1 VKPAQGEPG
10 AAGEATSAQI
20 NPGAPAEAKSDAGAS
35 AEAKSEAGTSA
46 EAKGSIPPGGP
57 AQTNAAQDAGAVA
70 AGESAGTPQ
79 TGPPAAAPPAAPA
92 VKKRAGPS
100 SQAAMLHA
108 LALSQVRRGEAAL
121 EQGNADDA
129 LASFRAALEN
139 EPTIAVAFRGLGM
152 AYAMQG
158 HDAEALQAYD
168 KYLRLSPK
176 APDAPEIRKSIRE
189 LRTRAKVG
197 TAQE

>member
-1 VKPAQGEPG
+1 SLGRVQSRMETAQRQSLETMERFEVGQLR
-10 AAGEATSAQI
+10 AGDAGRRRQ
-20 NPGAPAEAKSDAGAS
+20 PVVAPAIL
-35 AEAKSEAGTSA
+35 AGTLSA
-46 EAKGSIPPGGP
+46 
-57 AQTNAAQDAGAVA
+57 AAVVAVA
-70 AGESAGTPQ
+70 WALGLFAFPVPRPPP
-79 TGPPAAAPPAAPA
+79 PPATAESAPPAR
-92 VKKRAGPS
+92 KRAAGPS

-121 EQGNADDA
+121 EQGNTDDA

-168 KYLRLSPK
+168 KYL
-176 APDAPEIRKSIRE
+176 
-189 LRTRAKVG
+189 
-197 TAQE
+197 

>member
-1 VKPAQGEPG
+1 
-10 AAGEATSAQI
+10 
-20 NPGAPAEAKSDAGAS
+20 
-35 AEAKSEAGTSA
+35 
-46 EAKGSIPPGGP
+46 
-57 AQTNAAQDAGAVA
+57 
-70 AGESAGTPQ
+70 
-79 TGPPAAAPPAAPA
+79 
-92 VKKRAGPS
+92 
-100 SQAAMLHA
+100 MLHA

-121 EQGNADDA
+121 EQGNTDDA

-176 APDAPEIRKSIRE
+176 ASDAPEIRKSIRE
-189 LRTRAKVG
+189 LRTRAKG
-197 TAQE
+197 AE